1 MLCVLQFI
9 VDSTGRAETKQA
21 NSHVKH
27 PRKSSRLSNVRREN
41 VLERDLKAER
51 TVTEKTKDSGST
63 VKKQATSS
71 INSENGE
78 RHGRKEEKVHVNLDL
93 VGGISKEHFGQTHS
107 IEEPRG
113 EAIGTKPTSFQ
124 KSNLKNA
131 KTQGKKHNELKVK
144 DNAAKKK
151 KKVFKKYALFQSLP
165 SLESQSD
172 DYQSIITGG
181 DESNADYSP
190 QTDQAG
196 QELSPNDQQQ
206 QALSDGNPLMQF
218 EAPQDGT
225 AYQQE
230 NSLSSVANFAT
241 NNEDAGQS
249 EGGQPSSLEQAIQLQ
264 QAAYTQQPQEPGQ
277 DQDSTSPNSQEG
289 ELAGQESP
297 MIEGG
302 QLQNQGEQTGQGQEE
317 SVQRQGDQE
326 QGPPQTSFEQAS
338 FQQEQQQELDQQ
350 QSQVID
356 QQQQDQTQEYQQQ
369 PEEQQQQQQPGDEPQ
384 SSDGTSYESQSLT
397 TSSNSYG
404 GLFGTEGQQTAPEQQ
419 GQGTLSYTNE
429 QSNEVGDKSPE
440 PGVQYASSIEE
451 ALKEPPLSP
460 QETNGDGGDGQRII
474 SATDGGNAIN
484 TGPEPD
490 SKGSNNG
497 FMGAGSISSPT
508 GYHTSVVD
516 DNGNPIQTGTGNE
529 INGYAPSNDQVV
541 NDAANGFE
549 GNQEMQS
556 GTSVESQNEL
566 NFVQQQFQH
575 QSSEP
580 NVSPMDDEA
589 YKIINIGNK
598 NGPPEGKL
606 ACADLQILNYKIL
619 TSTVKY
625 NRIIGDVRL

>member
-1 MLCVLQFI
+1 MKVFRYFGPLFMLCVLQFI

-21 NSHVKH
+21 NSHVKQ
-27 PRKSSRLSNVRREN
+27 PRKSSRLSTVRREN
-41 VLERDLKAER
+41 VIERDLKPER
-51 TVTEKTKDSGST
+51 IVTDKTKDSGST

-71 INSENGE
+71 INSEYGD
-78 RHGRKEEKVHVNLDL
+78 RHAGKEEKVHVNLDL
-93 VGGISKEHFGQTHS
+93 VGGISKKHFSQEG
-107 IEEPRG
+107 PRG
-113 EAIGTKPTSFQ
+113 KAIGTKSTSFQ
-124 KSNLKNA
+124 KSNLTNA
-131 KTQGKKHNELKVK
+131 KTQGKRYNELQVK

-165 SLESQSD
+165 SLQSQSD
-172 DYQSIITGG
+172 DYQSIMTGG
-181 DESNADYSP
+181 DESNTDYSP
-190 QTDQAG
+190 QTDRTN
-196 QELSPNDQQQ
+196 QELSNDDQQQ
-206 QALSDGNPLMQF
+206 QPLSDGNSLMQF

-225 AYQQE
+225 AYQQV
-230 NSLSSVANFAT
+230 NSQSSVANFAT
-241 NNEDAGQS
+241 SNNEDTGQS

-264 QAAYTQQPQEPGQ
+264 QAAYTQHPQEPGQ

-289 ELAGQESP
+289 ELAGQQSP

-302 QLQNQGEQTGQGQEE
+302 QLQYQSEQTGQGQEE

-326 QGPPQTSFEQAS
+326 QGPTQTSFEQAG

-350 QSQVID
+350 QSQGIV

-369 PEEQQQQQQPGDEPQ
+369 QEDQQQQQQQPGDEPQ
-384 SSDGTSYESQSLT
+384 ASDGTSYDSQSLT

-460 QETNGDGGDGQRII
+460 QETNGDRGDGQRII
-474 SATDGGNAIN
+474 SATEGGNAIN

-490 SKGSNNG
+490 SKGGTNG

-529 INGYAPSNDQVV
+529 VNGYAPSNDQVV

-549 GNQEMQS
+549 GNQELQS
-556 GTSVESQNEL
+556 ATSAESQNEL

-580 NVSPMDDEA
+580 NVPPMEDDA

-598 NGPPEGKL
+598 NGPPAGEL
-606 ACADLQILNYKIL
+606 ANAELQI
-619 TSTVKY
+619 SS
-625 NRIIGDVRL
+625 